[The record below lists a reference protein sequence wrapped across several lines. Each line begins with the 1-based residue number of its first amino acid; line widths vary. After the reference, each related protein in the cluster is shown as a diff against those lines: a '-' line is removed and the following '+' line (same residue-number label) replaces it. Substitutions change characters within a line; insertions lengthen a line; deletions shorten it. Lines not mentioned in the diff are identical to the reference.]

1 MTINNSREI
10 AEKWNSKYTNDGR
23 FHNAPVRK
31 LIMQYSS
38 LLPASGW
45 ALEIVGGIGKTTDFM
60 QKKGLNVVEMDISF
74 EALRK
79 AQRINPAPSYI
90 LADARSLPLGGFEFD
105 VICNFYFLERS
116 VFEIIKRNLKP
127 GGLLFFETM
136 TLDILSVL
144 PEISPSHL
152 LEQGELMRVF
162 PDWELLHYF
171 EGWIDSDHGKRKSI
185 SQILARKPL

>member
-1 MTINNSREI
+1 MTGNDSRENVK
-10 AEKWNSKYTNDGR
+10 KWNSKYTNDDR

-31 LIMQYSS
+31 LILQYSS

-45 ALEIVGGIGKTTDFM
+45 ALEIAGGIGKTTDYLQNM
-60 QKKGLNVVEMDISF
+60 GLNVVEMDISF

-79 AQRINPAPSYI
+79 AQRINPAPNYV

-116 VFEIIKRNLKP
+116 VFNIIRRNLKP

-136 TLDILSVL
+136 TLDILSVR
-144 PEISPSHL
+144 PEIPPSHL
-152 LEQGELMRVF
+152 LEQGELQRVF

-171 EGWIDSDHGKRKSI
+171 EGWVDSDHGKRKSI
-185 SQILARKPL
+185 SQIVARKPL

>member
-1 MTINNSREI
+1 MTDTDSREI
-10 AEKWNSKYTNDGR
+10 AEKWNSKYTNDDR

-45 ALEIVGGIGKTTDFM
+45 ALEIAGGIGKTTDYL
-60 QKKGLNVVEMDISF
+60 QKKGLEVVEMDISY

-79 AQRINPAPSYI
+79 AQKINPVPCYV
-90 LADARSLPLGGFEFD
+90 LADARNLPLGFFEFD

-116 VFEIIKRNLKP
+116 VFDIIKRNLKP

-136 TLDILSVL
+136 TLDILSVR
-144 PEISPSHL
+144 PEIPSSHL
-152 LEQGELMRVF
+152 LEPGELKKTF
-162 PDWELLHYF
+162 SGWELLHYF
-171 EGWIDSDHGKRKSI
+171 EGWVDSDHGKRKSI
-185 SQILARKPL
+185 SQIVARKPL